1 MTTLCK
7 TTNDYNLYNLK
18 IIDLPHG
25 YKKIDSKQPKELDH
39 IDNDKYIEIVKIINK
54 GISKFYKT
62 QWDIYHNA
70 IIYITLQVIIS
81 IYLSYLYLT
90 NQEQNVI
97 YLTIVIVIAMSNFL
111 LNDMCKMKLSMAV
124 NSITCRINRNIRKY
138 SEKNN
143 VQWKFEIIVINNAKQ
158 IYLKYY
164 IYRKDY
170 DYPNLLE

>member
-1 MTTLCK
+1 MATLCK
-7 TTNDYNLYNLK
+7 TTDDYNLYRLK
-18 IIDLPHG
+18 MIDLPHG
-25 YKKIDSKQPKELDH
+25 YKKIDSKRPKELDH

-62 QWDIYHNA
+62 QWDIYYNA

-81 IYLSYLYLT
+81 IYLLYLYLT

-97 YLTIVIVIAMSNFL
+97 YLIIVIVIAMSNFL
-111 LNDMCKMKLSMAV
+111 LNDVCEMKLSMAV
-124 NSITCRINRNIRKY
+124 DLIIYRINRNIRKY

-143 VQWKFEIIVINNAKQ
+143 VQWKFEIVVINDIKQ

-164 IYRKDY
+164 IHRKDY
-170 DYPNLLE
+170 DPPDPLE